1 MTTTNTSST
10 PHIAQMDPITHIL
23 HRPDMYV
30 GSTTPSTHP
39 GECVVMDVDGT
50 AHRVTDAVFP
60 DGLWRI
66 FQEPLSNMI
75 DHAWRS
81 ASTDTPLSTIHI
93 LVDRDD
99 NGTCTMENDG
109 ASIGSTPPERIFGQ
123 LRTSSNFDDGEAR
136 GTSGRNGMGVKLTNV
151 FSTFFQAE
159 LHDALQGISTRQ
171 TWRNNM
177 RETDGPQR
185 KRVKTKRP
193 VVKIAFTPDW
203 ARFQTS
209 AEEMMTPSSTF
220 FRLFVRKL
228 HEVAMLL
235 LLDIV
240 LVIRHQD
247 IKRRVVVHGRHGLT
261 GFATRI
267 LSSSSKHMT
276 SCRLRHAQ
284 TASFSLELLLA
295 PSPSDHTRALSLA
308 YVNGM
313 ETEAEFAKP
322 LIEDLL
328 RTVLKALHAQDAKL
342 ASALR
347 LADIRPLVAVLL
359 VARVP
364 NPVFASQ
371 CKARCVAPLLDRRD
385 VVDETDHAVTWRAVV
400 QRLGSTVAQ
409 WPSVQAFRK
418 RFLADLRRVDDVFPK
433 TTAKKQTIPQ
443 AEGYDAANWAGTR
456 RAHQC
461 VLLLCEGLSAKT
473 FAVQGIKK
481 GWGGHRGRDQ
491 FGIYPFRGKCLN
503 VYNASA
509 KTICANREWSDLM
522 AILHLES
529 KVDYRDT
536 SIFRRLR
543 YGKVVLLTDAD
554 TDGVHIASLMM
565 NFFCVVAPSLVAR
578 GDVLFWMRAPVARV
592 GNETFYTE
600 TAYRHWMTQHPTAKG
615 ARFFKGLGT
624 CTDED
629 IDRAFGEFVLRMEM
643 DDETPKAMQECFS
656 AAAVEQRRARMRDVS
671 PESALPALASGASS
685 APYPISVFLRQE
697 WVRFS
702 LDDCGRSIPHVMD
715 GLKTSQRKIL
725 HAVLTKP
732 LLFRHAPVKV
742 AQLAGYVAELTHYHH
757 GEQCL
762 HDTICK
768 MAQRFV
774 GANFANLPLLVPEGQ
789 FGSRLYLGK
798 DAASARYIFV
808 KGESYLEHLFSPD
821 DRACMTACVEDGV
834 EVEYMHYLPVLPL
847 VLVNGCRT
855 GIGTGWSC
863 SIPPFDP
870 HDLLETIDAH
880 LATGAPCVLPLPTYR
895 GFGGTIRALTP
906 TRLRCEGVLRFDEA
920 SQTFHVTEIP
930 VSTSIQKYKE
940 FLDDLQLQ
948 KRIRDV
954 ANFSDTR
961 QAHFRFAA
969 VPPFTPTLETMKLT
983 ETIHVH
989 TILHDA
995 QGRLRQFA
1003 SLDEVLSTFV
1013 THRLAAYERRK
1024 EVLLKKHA
1032 HAAERAADK
1041 IAWVEWLLRPR
1052 NLARYHAATL
1062 STDLDRLLHTAGVS
1076 ATGRA
1081 HPEPLL
1087 DIPVRQMN
1095 AQRLAQWHAEQT
1107 TQQTALKAL
1116 RATTAK
1122 DMWRAGLR
1130 ALQTGL
1136 PPRVKK

>member
-1 MTTTNTSST
+1 MIPST
-10 PHIAQMDPITHIL
+10 ASTAPIAQMGEIAHIL

-30 GSTTPSTHP
+30 GDTAPSTHP
-39 GECVVMDVDGT
+39 GECLVMDLEGNV
-50 AHRVTDAVFP
+50 HRVIDAVFS

-66 FQEPLSNMI
+66 FQEPLSNII

-81 ASTDTPLSTIHI
+81 ANTSTPLSTIHVSI
-93 LVDRDD
+93 DRDD
-99 NGTCTMENDG
+99 HGTCTMENDG
-109 ASIGSTPPERIFGQ
+109 ASIAATPERIFGQ
-123 LRTSSNFDDGEAR
+123 LRTSSNFDDREER
-136 GTSGRNGMGVKLTNV
+136 GTCGRNGMGVKLTNV

-159 LHDALQGISTRQ
+159 VHDPTQGVTTRQ

-177 RETDGPQR
+177 RDTDGPRR
-185 KRVKTKRP
+185 KRVTTKRP

-203 ARFQTS
+203 ARFQSS
-209 AEEMMTPSSTF
+209 ADDMAPNNTF

-228 HEVAMLL
+228 YEVAMLL
-235 LLDIV
+235 SLDIALTV
-240 LVIRHQD
+240 RHENK
-247 IKRRVVVHGRHGLT
+247 KRRVTIQGRHGSR
-261 GFATRI
+261 GFAARV
-267 LSSSSKHMT
+267 LSSGSKHMT
-276 SCRLRHAQ
+276 TCRLRHAHMS
-284 TASFSLELLLA
+284 SFVLEILLA
-295 PSPSDHTRALSLA
+295 PSVSVSISLA

-322 LIEDLL
+322 LVEDVL
-328 RTVLKALHAQDAKL
+328 RAVLKTLHNQDARL
-342 ASALR
+342 ADALR
-347 LADIRPLVAVLL
+347 LADVRPLVSILL
-359 VARVP
+359 VANVP

-371 CKARCVAPLLDRRD
+371 CKARCVAPLVDRKD
-385 VVDETDHAVTWRAVV
+385 VVDEMDRAKTWRTIV
-400 QRLGSTVAQ
+400 QTLGATVAQ
-409 WPSVQAFRK
+409 WPQVQAFRK

-433 TTAKKQTIPQ
+433 STTKKNTTPQ

-481 GWGGHRGRDQ
+481 GWAGHRGRDQ

-503 VYNASA
+503 VYHASA

-529 KVDYRDT
+529 KVDYRDEAT
-536 SIFRRLR
+536 FRRLR

-592 GNETFYTE
+592 DNKTFYTE
-600 TAYRHWMTQHPTAKG
+600 SAYRAWMRQHPTAKG

-643 DDETPKAMQECFS
+643 DDETPKAMRECFS
-656 AAAVEQRRARMRDVS
+656 ADAVEQRRARMR
-671 PESALPALASGASS
+671 EASAETTLPALPSGATS
-685 APYPISVFLRQE
+685 APYPISVFLRHE

-762 HDTICK
+762 HETICK

-808 KGESYLEHLFSPD
+808 KGESYLEHLFPPD
-821 DRACMTACVEDGV
+821 DRACMTPCVEDGV
-834 EVEYMHYLPVLPL
+834 EVEYAHYLPVLPL

-906 TRLRCEGVLRFDEA
+906 TRLQCEGVLRHDEA
-920 SQTFHVTEIP
+920 SQTYSVHEIP
-930 VSTSIQKYKE
+930 VSMSIQKYKE
-940 FLDDLQLQ
+940 FLDNLQLQ

-969 VPPFTPTLETMKLT
+969 IPPFTPTVETMKLL
-983 ETIHVH
+983 ETIHVN

-995 QGRLRQFA
+995 EGRLRSFA

-1024 EVLLKKHA
+1024 RALLTKHA
-1032 HAAERAADK
+1032 QAAERVGDK

-1062 STDLDRLLHTAGVS
+1062 STDVDGFLQTAGVS
-1076 ATGRA
+1076 AAGRA

-1095 AQRLAQWHAEQT
+1095 GQRLAQWRAERQT
-1107 TQQTALKAL
+1107 QDAILHKL
-1116 RATTAK
+1116 RGTTAK
-1122 DMWRAGLR
+1122 QLWRADLCALR
-1130 ALQTGL
+1130 TIL
-1136 PPRVKK
+1136 PSCKK